1 MQHTIKPNTD
11 IGEIARKLCD
21 YFETIPKVCSASV
34 YGSILNKKTD
44 FYSDIDLQIDVSGS
58 DNGQFLKQ
66 AAGLLNK
73 ICPVIFYDYA
83 PSLLPEEYVVSCAIS
98 EENPFRI
105 VDLKCTATPHVRS
118 LRREDLAND
127 PFAHL
132 LKLWVANTKHDLRGA
147 ECRADILSMYHK
159 VMKQESSSA
168 KEDQTERLSSKEM
181 RNIVFQWLWMHRTKP
196 YEAYLRSCEQF
207 L

>member
-1 MQHTIKPNTD
+1 MQHTIEPNAD
-11 IGEIARKLCD
+11 IETIAKELCD
-21 YFETIPKVCSASV
+21 YFQMIPEVCSASV
-34 YGSILNKKTD
+34 YGSISSKKTD

-58 DNGQFLKQ
+58 DNGQFLKR
-66 AAGLLNK
+66 AAGLLNE

-98 EENPFRI
+98 ARNPFRI

-118 LRREDLAND
+118 LQREELVND
-127 PFAHL
+127 PFTHL

-147 ECRADILSMYHK
+147 DCRADIVRMYHK
-159 VMKQESSSA
+159 LLDSEQVV
-168 KEDQTERLSSKEM
+168 EDRIEQLSSREL
-181 RNIVFQWLWMHRTKP
+181 RGIVFDWLWAHRTKP
-196 YEAYLRSCEQF
+196 YEAYLHSCEQF